1 MVLLLYFFIG
11 ILVTFIGA
19 IPLGTVN
26 ISVINTTL
34 RQDAKNA
41 MKIALAAGVAEI
53 ILSFY
58 ALHCSM
64 VVSSFIDM
72 NTWIQIVI
80 AILLLV
86 VGGFLFFKKK
96 KTQQT
101 KNRIKTSNYITGL
114 FLGLLNPPVL
124 VYWVFIISYLN
135 KNDIALTM
143 NTSLMILFIFFAGVY
158 LGKIITLYGYSKLSV
173 LIKNKVQNIAQTINK
188 VIGVLLVVIG
198 IVQGIKYLA
207 NLS

>member
-1 MVLLLYFFIG
+1 MMLLLYFFIG

-34 RQDAKNA
+34 RQDARNA
-41 MKIALAAGVAEI
+41 MKIALAAGIAEI

-80 AILLLV
+80 AVLLLA

-96 KTQQT
+96 KERQT
-101 KNRIKTSNYITGL
+101 KSKLKTSKYITGL

-188 VIGVLLVVIG
+188 VIGVLLVIIG
-198 IVQGIKYLA
+198 LIQGIKFLI
-207 NLS
+207 N